1 MFFKCKNLKLRHKNK
16 QPYFYCKSKG
26 NEIILSDCENCS
38 QRILVTNKPISKISF
53 KRKKLEK
60 ARDRKLI
67 KIGKC
72 ENCGKYCEHLDSHE
86 VYGGANRKRS
96 IENGFVALLCRE
108 CHSDEKVIQKLKI
121 DCQRKYEI
129 NHSREDFIKIIGKS
143 YL

>member
-16 QPYFYCKSKG
+16 QLYFYCKSKD
-26 NEIILSDCENCS
+26 NKITLDDCQNCS
-38 QRILVTNKPISKISF
+38 QKILITNKPISKTSS
-53 KRKKLEK
+53 KRRKLEK
-60 ARDRKLI
+60 DRDSKLI

-72 ENCGKYCEHLDSHE
+72 ENCGKYCYKLDSHE
-86 VYGGANRKRS
+86 VYGGCNRKRS

-121 DCQRKYEI
+121 DYQRKYEI
-129 NHSREDFIKIIGKS
+129 NHSRAEFINIIGKS